1 MVQMRTVAL
10 VLSLLASGVL
20 AQSEVEELDLS
31 GWVGLGIQNSPSLVQ
46 ADADVLSAEAG
57 VRSAGSFLWPS
68 LSFRGSGGH
77 SWNSIPDVSG
87 GYTDVDNSSW
97 SMSMNLSQELLG
109 SGGGSWLLLSG
120 SRHSR
125 TAAGLDYRGTELD
138 LVLSIVEGYYG
149 VIEAEQTLASS
160 RRALDRSREQA
171 ARTASLYRLGGAT
184 NLEMIQSEV
193 QLSRDSL
200 TVLQRRQGLDAA
212 YASLRQ
218 SAGVVGSEMVV
229 DTSAVLQPVTIE
241 TALGYELDLSANP
254 SLAASSER
262 LAGSGITLEAARRNY
277 WPSLSAG
284 AGWAW
289 SNDEPDLG
297 DLAERDSWNV
307 SLSLN
312 WMLFDGFSRESMIQS
327 SRASLLRQEA
337 SLESLENS
345 LATSA
350 IVSRDVLV
358 NAIAAWELA
367 GLVTDQVGEQLRYT
381 EMSYSLG
388 GTSLLDLL
396 QAREDFAEAEA
407 SEVSAM
413 TSCLVAEA
421 RLLILLGRMPRLGE

>member
-1 MVQMRTVAL
+1 MRSVAL
-10 VLSLLASGVL
+10 VLLLLAVGVL
-20 AQSEVEELDLS
+20 AQSDAEELDLS
-31 GWVGLGIQNSPSLVQ
+31 GWVRMGMENSPSLMQ
-46 ADADVLSAEAG
+46 SSADILSAEAG
-57 VRSAGSFLWPS
+57 VRSAGAFLWPS
-68 LSFRGSGGH
+68 LAFRGSGGH
-77 SWNSIPDVSG
+77 SWSSLPDASG
-87 GYTDVDNSSW
+87 GYTDMDNSSW
-97 SMSMNLSQELLG
+97 SMSMSLSQELLG
-109 SGGGSWLLLSG
+109 SGGSSWLLLSG

-125 TAAGLDYRGTELD
+125 TAAGQDYRGAELD

-160 RRALDRSREQA
+160 RRALDRSREQT

-212 YASLRQ
+212 YASLREA
-218 SAGVVGSEMVV
+218 AGIVGSEMIV
-229 DTSAVLQPVTIE
+229 DTSAVLQPVSVE
-241 TALGYELDLSANP
+241 TARGYELDLSENP
-254 SLAASSER
+254 SLAAASER
-262 LAGSGITLEAARRNY
+262 LAESGNSLEAARRSY

-284 AGWAW
+284 AGWGW
-289 SNDEPDLG
+289 SNDEADLG

-312 WMLFDGFSRESMIQS
+312 WLLFDGFSRESRIQS

-337 SLESLENS
+337 SLASLENR

-350 IVSRDVLV
+350 TVSRDVLV

-367 GLVTDQVGEQLRYT
+367 GLVTDQIGEQLRYT

-396 QAREDFAEAEA
+396 QAQEDLAEAEA

-413 TSCLVAEA
+413 TSCLIAEA
-421 RLLILLGRMPRLGE
+421 RLLTLLGRMPRLGE